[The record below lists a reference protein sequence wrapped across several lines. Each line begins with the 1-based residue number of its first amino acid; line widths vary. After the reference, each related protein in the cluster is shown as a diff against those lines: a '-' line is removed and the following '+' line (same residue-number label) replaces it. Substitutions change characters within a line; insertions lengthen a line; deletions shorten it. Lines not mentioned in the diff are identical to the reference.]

1 MDFRNY
7 KNIIPYGFLL
17 FLLISG
23 FISIFDES
31 INNFINSLAIPVF
44 LFSLS
49 IILTKAN
56 RSIRQAVYN
65 SIGHT
70 ELLMNTA
77 AQEEKSL
84 EFSNRFILLTKKFI
98 HVDAFTITFNVIAM
112 ISFCLCLLSLMN
124 IICFPTNCGYIN
136 IFSLALVF
144 FDFFILDDIIEK
156 AVKASLEKIRDQAKD
171 KAQKDLSVDGDGK

>member
-17 FLLISG
+17 FLLIAG
-23 FISIFDES
+23 LISIFNEN
-31 INNFINSLAIPVF
+31 INNYINSLAIPVF

-49 IILTKAN
+49 IIFTKAN
-56 RSIRQAVYN
+56 KNIRQAVYN

-70 ELLMNTA
+70 ELLMKTTDQA
-77 AQEEKSL
+77 KDSL
-84 EFSNRFILLTKKFI
+84 EFTNRFILLTKKFI
-98 HVDAFTITFNVIAM
+98 HVDAFTIIVNIFAM
-112 ISFCLCLLSLMN
+112 ISFSLCLLSLMN

-144 FDFFILDDIIEK
+144 FDFFIMDDIIDK
-156 AVKASLEKIRDQAKD
+156 AVKASIEKIKTKD
-171 KAQKDLSVDGDGK
+171 DGK